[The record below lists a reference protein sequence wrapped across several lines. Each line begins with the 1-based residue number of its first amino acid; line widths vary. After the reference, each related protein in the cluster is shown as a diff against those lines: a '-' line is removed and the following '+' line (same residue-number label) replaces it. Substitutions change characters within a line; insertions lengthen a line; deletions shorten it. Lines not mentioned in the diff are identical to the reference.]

1 MISFPSFHICLGKN
15 VVKKGV
21 VLGIVQFEIVVRKRR
36 LMDVG
41 YVENLKIAI
50 RRPGFRILPETILFT
65 LVASSM
71 FKLTGRMRKKC
82 EGLR

>member
-1 MISFPSFHICLGKN
+1 MSLLSVVVGCFAEIALFEQVILQRLQIICY
-15 VVKKGV
+15 
-21 VLGIVQFEIVVRKRR
+21 KRR

-50 RRPGFRILPETILFT
+50 RRPGFRILPEAILFT

>member
-1 MISFPSFHICLGKN
+1 LSFAVGCFAEIALFEQIILQRLQIICY
-15 VVKKGV
+15 
-21 VLGIVQFEIVVRKRR
+21 KRR

-41 YVENLKIAI
+41 CMGNLKIAI
-50 RRPGFRILPETILFT
+50 PRPGFRILPETILFG
-65 LVASSM
+65 LVAMSM

>member
-1 MISFPSFHICLGKN
+1 MSVVVGCFAEIALFEQVILQRLQIICY
-15 VVKKGV
+15 
-21 VLGIVQFEIVVRKRR
+21 KRG
-36 LMDVG
+36 LTDVG

-50 RRPGFRILPETILFT
+50 PPPGFRILAETILFA
-65 LVASSM
+65 LVARSM